1 MTKSVLSRLNTNHL
15 ARAFAPCVVRE
26 FFAAKPLGAVAVY
39 FPRFAV
45 LAAAAAVTGAF
56 ALVVGH
62 GARLQPD
69 HGWCLTQAQYYSKAA
84 TIRSDPCYPP
94 AMTKLLQKTIAEIE
108 QLPDSEQ
115 DAAAGA
121 LMDYLDHMRGLQLT
135 EEQAAEV
142 RERLSAPGAT
152 ISLSEARQRLQRAG
166 Q

>member
-1 MTKSVLSRLNTNHL
+1 
-15 ARAFAPCVVRE
+15 
-26 FFAAKPLGAVAVY
+26 
-39 FPRFAV
+39 
-45 LAAAAAVTGAF
+45 
-56 ALVVGH
+56 
-62 GARLQPD
+62 
-69 HGWCLTQAQYYSKAA
+69 
-84 TIRSDPCYPP
+84 
-94 AMTKLLQKTIAEIE
+94 MTKLLQKTIAEIE